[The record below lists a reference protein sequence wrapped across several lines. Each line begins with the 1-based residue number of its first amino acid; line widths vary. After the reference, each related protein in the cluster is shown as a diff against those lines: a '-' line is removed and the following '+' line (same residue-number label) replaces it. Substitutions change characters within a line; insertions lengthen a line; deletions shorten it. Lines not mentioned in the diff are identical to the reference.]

1 MLILLFSGQY
11 AVLNFDVQELNSDV
25 PLLINCSSVSRTLHV
40 LQKSYVITV
49 IDNATLTDWHVYNL
63 VGVM

>member
-49 IDNATLTDWHVYNL
+49 IDNATLTD
-63 VGVM
+63 